1 LATILT
7 IGAHDA
13 GLARAQAE
21 SVATRLRDSHQGLG
35 IHLELVNLR
44 AGHTPLHDDHIAE
57 NRSAIRTLHELLLAS
72 RVDLVVHRA
81 FDLRGQVPDGLCLA
95 AVPPRRSPYDAM
107 VTVDGRTFDDL
118 ESGERIGVVQL
129 RARAQLIDHR
139 PDLRYELLS
148 GDVSSWLMAL
158 LEERI
163 EALIAPNS
171 AVEELGLQ
179 DRVTELFPPEM
190 LVPAPGSGL
199 LLCLCREADGATRS
213 LLEQIHDL
221 SAESEY
227 KAEIAF
233 VRALGSAWE
242 APIGALAQ
250 RTPRGLNLIGLVAS
264 PDGMDLLRQGL
275 RAESGPADQLGDAL
289 AEAML
294 ESGARQLLHGDDE
307 AIATEIP
314 GALLANEA
322 DWENL
327 D

>member
-1 LATILT
+1 MATILT
-7 IGAHDA
+7 MGAHDA

-21 SVATRLRDSHQGLG
+21 AVAAQLRKCHKDLG
-35 IHLELVNLR
+35 VHLELINMR
-44 AGHTPLHDDHIAE
+44 AGQAAMHDDHIAE
-57 NRSAIRTLHELLLAS
+57 NRTAIHSLHELLS
-72 RVDLVVHRA
+72 SRRVDLVVHRA
-81 FDLRGQVPDGLCLA
+81 FDLRGKVPSGLCLA
-95 AVPPRRSPYDAM
+95 AIPARRSPYDAM
-107 VTVDGRTFDDL
+107 VSVDGRTFDEL

-129 RARAQLIDHR
+129 RARAQLMDYR
-139 PDLRYELLS
+139 PDLHYELLS

-163 EALIAPNS
+163 EALIAPNA

-190 LVPAPGSGL
+190 MVPAPGSGL
-199 LLCLCREADGATRS
+199 LLCLCREDDAATRS
-213 LLEQIHDL
+213 LVENIHDL
-221 SAESEY
+221 AAETEY
-227 KAEIAF
+227 KAELAF
-233 VRALGSAWE
+233 VRALGSPWE

-250 RTPRGLNLIGLVAS
+250 SSPRGLALIGLVAS
-264 PDGMDLLRQGL
+264 SDGQDMLRQGL

-294 ESGARQLLHGDDE
+294 EDGARHLLRGDDE
-307 AIATEIP
+307 RPETEIP